1 MHIVILLTV
10 LTTTME
16 DLSLKTIHKEK
27 VRTAIVEAA
36 RQFLEKE
43 GWESVSIRKIA
54 ERIGYSL
61 PMVYTH
67 FENKEAIQKE
77 FVKQGFNLL
86 TDHIAAQTA
95 LEHKPD
101 QQLIALSLAYFDFSF
116 NHASYYRLMFG
127 LGIPSCQQVNE
138 ITEIKRFTSA
148 IFEVLRTLM
157 PEASDERIF
166 LKFHTLWSVL
176 HGLAS
181 ISMVNM
187 TGAADTLQKQVLLDA
202 VKGFIKNIN
211 D

>member
-1 MHIVILLTV
+1 
-10 LTTTME
+10 ME
-16 DLSLKTIHKEK
+16 DLSQKTVHKEK
-27 VRTAIVEAA
+27 VRAAIVEAA
-36 RQFLEKE
+36 RQLLEKE

-86 TDHIAAQTA
+86 TDCIVLQAATKTEPA
-95 LEHKPD
+95 
-101 QQLIALSLAYFDFSF
+101 QQLIALAVAYFDFSF
-116 NHASYYRLMFG
+116 SHACYYRLMFG
-127 LGIPSCQQVNE
+127 LGIPGCQQVNE
-138 ITEIKRFTSA
+138 IAEIKRFTSV
-148 IFEVLRTLM
+148 IFEVLGRLI
-157 PEASDERIF
+157 PAASNERIF

-181 ISMVNM
+181 ISMVNI